1 MSANFWEQYDEDY
14 TGAEPVSSGGMV
26 PDGEYEV
33 TVTHCA
39 AGESKQKK
47 TPQVQWGFTI
57 ADGPCAGRKI
67 FKDQN
72 ITEKGMGFVRAD
84 FEKVFPK
91 EWKFSQC
98 MTSLETLVGA
108 RLKVKVHTKQGEQ
121 YATVYIN
128 DRIDKDRI
136 MIWVPA
142 EAVRPVAPPTNPGS
156 GAQYAPAPAQ
166 PALPGMPADVSPF

>member
-1 MSANFWEQYDEDY
+1 MSANFWEQYDQDY
-14 TGAEPVSSGGMV
+14 TSAEPIVGGTVV

-57 ADGPCAGRKI
+57 DNGPLAGRKL
-67 FKDQN
+67 FRDQN
-72 ITEKGMGFVRAD
+72 ITPQGMGFVRGD

-91 EWKFSQC
+91 GWPLSQC
-98 MTSLETLVGA
+98 MGALPSLINA
-108 RLKVKVHTKQGEQ
+108 RLKVKVHTKTGEQ

-128 DRIDKDRI
+128 ERLDI
-136 MIWVPA
+136 A
-142 EAVRPVAPPTNPGS
+142 APPVQP
-156 GAQYAPAPAQ
+156 APAQQPAPAAPAASPAQ
-166 PALPGMPADVSPF
+166 PALPGIPANNGSPF

>member
-1 MSANFWEQYDEDY
+1 MSANFWEQYDQDY
-14 TGAEPVSSGGMV
+14 TSAEPIVGGTVV

-47 TPQVQWGFTI
+47 TPQVQWGFTV
-57 ADGPCAGRKI
+57 ADGPMQGRKL

-72 ITEKGMGFVRAD
+72 ITPQGMGFVRGD

-91 EWKFSQC
+91 GWPLSQC
-98 MTSLETLVGA
+98 MGALPSLINA
-108 RLKVKVHTKQGEQ
+108 RLKVKVHTKTGDQ

-128 DRIDKDRI
+128 ERLDI
-136 MIWVPA
+136 A
-142 EAVRPVAPPTNPGS
+142 AAAPP
-156 GAQYAPAPAQ
+156 AAPAAPAQQ
-166 PALPGMPADVSPF
+166 PALPGIPANNGSPFG